1 MLLNC
6 TIYNITCLFLKHSFI
21 TYHVNIV
28 FRPMCRKTE
37 IFIFLFLTIDLLIF
51 WFLCASFCWK
61 LSYPYQG
68 KKLLINRCQSF
79 FFFFFLISDVMGK
92 SSTYI
97 VYTCHLSYAVN
108 ALFLLLFSLRL
119 YDQEYIHT
127 LVKNTFI
134 VQ

>member
-6 TIYNITCLFLKHSFI
+6 TIYNITCIFLKHSFI

-37 IFIFLFLTIDLLIF
+37 IFIFSFLTIDLLIF

-79 FFFFFLISDVMGK
+79 FFQFLMSWENRQHISFIPVISRMRWMLFFCSCFSYDCTTK
-92 SSTYI
+92 SIYI
-97 VYTCHLSYAVN
+97 
-108 ALFLLLFSLRL
+108 LLLKILL
-119 YDQEYIHT
+119 LCNKT
-127 LVKNTFI
+127 
-134 VQ
+134 